1 VSRKTEAVE
10 EVREVIRPVRIGR
23 TQDVLQP
30 EWRRR
35 EPRETRGL
43 KRGEGTQS
51 WGWEEDSWKNSWES
65 RMACDS
71 MFLSMKVCGNR
82 DFTRVVRG

>member
-1 VSRKTEAVE
+1 MSRKTEAVE

-51 WGWEEDSWKNSWES
+51 
-65 RMACDS
+65 
-71 MFLSMKVCGNR
+71 
-82 DFTRVVRG
+82 